1 MNTERIAPNVLHTK
15 GKNTRSFIVYSV
27 WDNRTDE
34 LVILD
39 GEAKDC
45 AKAMNLSISSF
56 YSIVTKV
63 KKGIVKKW
71 TIKSRYL
78 DGGKKITKQVKGGAS
93 DA

>member
-1 MNTERIAPNVLHTK
+1 MNRERIAPNVSHTK

-39 GEAKDC
+39 GEADDC
-45 AKAMNLSISSF
+45 AKAMNLSASSF
-56 YSIVTKV
+56 YSTVTKV
-63 KKGIVKKW
+63 KKGIVKRW

-78 DGGKKITKQVKGGAS
+78 DGGKRITKLVKEGAE
-93 DA
+93 